1 MECRTRKRISYML
14 LLMMA
19 LMMVFVRPSSVMAA
33 TSEELI
39 SNFVA
44 EHGPVLSMNG
54 GSGSREADSSWSS
67 VASYFTTSSDGTHNK
82 SATAVYGDNAT
93 TYWYSTDDTEAI
105 VEAAGLNS
113 SVSETNKQ
121 IDDITGSINIH
132 ADTAGAAGMA
142 SGFIP
147 IVNVAVGLVVIA
159 IILLLV
165 MYTGFDLMFLAF
177 PWFRSMSENQL
188 QNGKSNVMVKR
199 GGDGE
204 SKYRFISDDAVRAYQ
219 QSIVDGGNKQPYVKY
234 AVSRVW
240 AYIALAII
248 ITVLITG
255 NYGVFIK
262 LGTEIGEGI
271 INMIQNIGKM

>member
-1 MECRTRKRISYML
+1 MECRARKRIVYML
-14 LLMMA
+14 LLMVA
-19 LMMVFVRPSSVMAA
+19 LMMIFVRPLSVMAA

-39 SNFVA
+39 ASFVA
-44 EHGPVLSMNG
+44 DHGPVLSMNG

-93 TYWYSTDDTEAI
+93 TYWYSTDDEEAI
-105 VEAAGLNS
+105 VAAGLNS

-147 IVNVAVGLVVIA
+147 IVNVAVGLIVIG

-204 SKYRFISDDAVRAYQ
+204 CKYRFISDDAVRAYQ

-262 LGTEIGEGI
+262 LGTKIGEGI
-271 INMIQNIGKM
+271 INMIQNVGKM